1 MSLLVLCAVGLIL
14 KSTAKR
20 YVTAEAP
27 RSPRKMLYRVLTRP
41 GVSAAPFCRACHR
54 RGAAFAEEDTVSR
67 PHTHASRRIRLVFA
81 VLRAPGVSAARFCS
95 EVMLE
100 THPCRK
106 RRSITAP
113 IRVSE
118 GSISCFGLKR
128 VSELLEQ
135 HMSSDHAPVW
145 IRLLRLLEAPFV
157 AAYRLRRRGN
167 AAMMAGARVCG
178 EE

>member
-14 KSTAKR
+14 RSTAKR
-20 YVTAEAP
+20 YVTAETQ

-41 GVSAAPFCRACHR
+41 GVSAVRFCRACPAEAQRSPRKMLYCALERMRH
-54 RGAAFAEEDTVSR
+54 GA
-67 PHTHASRRIRLVFA
+67 IRLVFA
-81 VLRAPGVSAARFCS
+81 ILRAPGVSAARFCS

-135 HMSSDHAPVW
+135 HMSSDHTPVW
-145 IRLLRLLEAPFV
+145 IRLLRLSEAPFV

>member
-1 MSLLVLCAVGLIL
+1 MQFSALPASQRCACAGH
-14 KSTAKR
+14 
-20 YVTAEAP
+20 VTAEAQC
-27 RSPRKMLYRVLTRP
+27 SQRKMLYCALERMR
-41 GVSAAPFCRACHR
+41 H
-54 RGAAFAEEDTVSR
+54 GA
-67 PHTHASRRIRLVFA
+67 IRLVFA
-81 VLRAPGVSAARFCS
+81 ILRAPGVSAARFCS

-135 HMSSDHAPVW
+135 HMSSDHTPVW
-145 IRLLRLLEAPFV
+145 IRLLRLSEAPFV